1 MSGAALANCGNLG
14 RARRTKSLRE
24 ATQLAKPSLQVLT
37 ETAPAL
43 LPLEEL
49 ARRINRSHEQCLAQ
63 PATGLMHARNA
74 GEWLLQASEQL
85 SPPQWLSWLAAHCTV
100 SERTAQTYMQIA
112 MGWPRL
118 KPSAG
123 VPPIGAIPSGIA
135 ALHAAKPPD
144 TDSVPA
150 KAVDLP
156 PAPAAVAET
165 LPPLPADSE
174 KNAAIPSGITS
185 STVAAPKELQ
195 ARPQLT
201 FFIPGEVVP
210 KARPRVTANGTFM
223 PRRYR
228 EWRNR
233 AEVEISRQIFEL
245 KMNAAL
251 PVQLPLKQAAVKIRL
266 VGQHRLNADADNI
279 VGSCLDAMVA
289 VGIIKNDCLSYIPEI
304 SFKFVP
310 EGTKGVHIKAIAL
323 RSEED
328 DFPI

>member
-1 MSGAALANCGNLG
+1 M
-14 RARRTKSLRE
+14 RE

-49 ARRINRSHEQCLAQ
+49 ARRINRTHEQCRAQ

-123 VPPIGAIPSGIA
+123 VPPIAAIPSGIA
-135 ALHAAKPPD
+135 ALQAAAKPPD
-144 TDSVPA
+144 PDSVPA
-150 KAVDLP
+150 KEIDFP

-165 LPPLPADSE
+165 LQPLPRDSE
-174 KNAAIPSGITS
+174 KKAAIPSGMAS
-185 STVAAPKELQ
+185 LH

-245 KMNAAL
+245 KMDAAL

-289 VGIIKNDCLSYIPEI
+289 VGIIKNDCLSYVPEI

-323 RSEED
+323 SGEED
-328 DFPI
+328 SPLI